1 MEYLLAYVKGFL
13 ILYLLIKVL
22 LFLVPKSGFTKYI
35 SFFAGV
41 VLVIGLLYPVLSLG
55 KGMESLDGM
64 ENLFSFGETYE
75 MTTKG
80 DGLWEESEKIYKE
93 QLEGMVEDEINNQI
107 TREGFFVKS
116 VQVTLT
122 DTYEVKTLKIVIS
135 GGEEENRGELET
147 WLREQYQININQC
160 EILYE

>member
-1 MEYLLAYVKGFL
+1 MDFLLAYVKGFL

-55 KGMESLDGM
+55 KGMKNLDGM
-64 ENLFSFGETYE
+64 EKYLSVGEAYE
-75 MTTKG
+75 MTMKG

-93 QLEGMVEDEINNQI
+93 QLERMVEDEINNQI
-107 TREGFFVKS
+107 TREGFYVKS

-122 DTYEVKTLKIVIS
+122 DTCEVKTLKIVIS
-135 GGEEENRGELET
+135 GGEEENRGELEM